1 MTPMPLP
8 RAVQTAIF
16 RLEKNGFEA
25 CVVGGGVGDHLMG
38 IAPHDFDLTTNAR
51 PDRIKA
57 CFHGFPV
64 IETGIAHGTVTV
76 LIDKMP
82 LEITT
87 FRTDG
92 DYADHRHPDAV
103 AFTDDLTQ
111 DLARRDFTVNAM
123 AYSPSRGIV
132 DPFGGQ
138 NDLSRGVIRCVGEA
152 EKRFD
157 EDALRI
163 LRALRFSAVLGFSID
178 EDTAAAAHDLR
189 ATLAAVSAERIYA
202 EFCKLVC
209 GKNAFG
215 VLGAFPDVIGVFI
228 PEILPCVGFNQRNRN
243 HSHDVYLHML
253 YVLKEC
259 PPVLP
264 LRLAAYLHD
273 IAKPQTAS
281 FDEERGIMR
290 FTRHPA
296 VGADT
301 ADAVLRRLRAD
312 NATRDLACRLIRHHD
327 DRVPPERPAVRR
339 LMQRFS
345 KEELPLFFAIQR
357 ADALDHNVDF
367 RTERL
372 RRLEEVERIVA
383 QLERE
388 DTCLNVRDLCVN
400 GNDLISLG
408 YRGRAVGQ
416 ALQTLL
422 DAVIDERVRN
432 SREDLLS
439 FLAQNKPEL

>member
-1 MTPMPLP
+1 M
-8 RAVQTAIF
+8 
-16 RLEKNGFEA
+16 
-25 CVVGGGVGDHLMG
+25 
-38 IAPHDFDLTTNAR
+38 
-51 PDRIKA
+51 
-57 CFHGFPV
+57 
-64 IETGIAHGTVTV
+64 
-76 LIDKMP
+76 
-82 LEITT
+82 
-87 FRTDG
+87 
-92 DYADHRHPDAV
+92 
-103 AFTDDLTQ
+103 
-111 DLARRDFTVNAM
+111 
-123 AYSPSRGIV
+123 
-132 DPFGGQ
+132 
-138 NDLSRGVIRCVGEA
+138 
-152 EKRFD
+152 
-157 EDALRI
+157 
-163 LRALRFSAVLGFSID
+163 LGFSI
-178 EDTAAAAHDLR
+178 EENTAAAAHDLR

-215 VLGAFPDVIGVFI
+215 VLGAFSDVIGVFI

-243 HSHDVYLHML
+243 HCHDVYLHML

-281 FDEERGIMR
+281 FDEERGMMR

-296 VGADT
+296 VGADV

-327 DRVPPERPAVRR
+327 DRIPPERPAVRR

-357 ADALDHNVDF
+357 ADALDHNVEF